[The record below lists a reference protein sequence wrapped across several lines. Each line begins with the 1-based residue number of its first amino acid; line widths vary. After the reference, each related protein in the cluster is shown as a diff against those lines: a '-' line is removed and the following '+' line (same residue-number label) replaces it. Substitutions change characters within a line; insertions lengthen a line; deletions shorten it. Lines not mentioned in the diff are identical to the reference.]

1 MKCLVLGF
9 TVVIIS
15 FSANAAPNVGLPSFS
30 AQSITVI
37 DTAKSDA
44 FSDMATIDKLISEK
58 RYAEAIPVLEH
69 YLASDEASVEERSIG
84 HNLKGL
90 SLYMVGRIAE
100 AIEDFTISLDI
111 QHRAPIGGGYRW
123 KTIFNRGLAYE
134 AAKNLSR
141 AADDFV
147 RAYALAPDERRV
159 KNKIFNFFNK
169 E

>member
-1 MKCLVLGF
+1 MKCLVLGL
-9 TVVIIS
+9 TVAVFS
-15 FSANAAPNVGLPSFS
+15 FSAHAAPNTGLPSIKP
-30 AQSITVI
+30 QSTTVI
-37 DTAKSDA
+37 DTAKADP
-44 FSDMATIDKLISEK
+44 FSDRSTIDKLLSDR

-69 YLASDEASVEERSIG
+69 YLASGRASAQERSIG

-90 SLYMVGRIAE
+90 SLYMVGRLTE
-100 AIEDFTISLDI
+100 AIQDFTISLEI
-111 QHRAPIGGGYRW
+111 QDKVVLGGGYRW

-134 AAKNLSR
+134 AAKDLSN

-147 RAYALAPDERRV
+147 RAYAMAPDERRV